1 MGEKIYGLTV
11 LDTWWMTE
19 TGGHMIV
26 NYPTMD
32 VKLGSMG
39 KPLPGIKLQLS
50 MMQVMNYH
58 QIEWATLL

>member
-1 MGEKIYGLTV
+1 MGEKVYGLTV

-32 VKLGSMG
+32 VSLAQWANHY
-39 KPLPGIKLQLS
+39 LVFKLQLS

-58 QIEWATLL
+58 QIEWAILL

>member
-1 MGEKIYGLTV
+1 MGEDVYDKRV

-32 VKLGSMG
+32 
-39 KPLPGIKLQLS
+39 IKLVLWVNHYLVLRQQS
-50 MMQVMNYH
+50 
-58 QIEWATLL
+58 

>member
-1 MGEKIYGLTV
+1 MGEKVYGLTV

-39 KPLPGIKLQLS
+39 KPCLVFKLQLS